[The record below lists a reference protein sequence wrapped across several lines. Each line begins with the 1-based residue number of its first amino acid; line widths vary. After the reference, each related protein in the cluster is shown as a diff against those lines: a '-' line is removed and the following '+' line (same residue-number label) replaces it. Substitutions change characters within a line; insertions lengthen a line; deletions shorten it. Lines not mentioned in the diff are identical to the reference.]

1 MVFSELSTR
10 QKHYLLFAGVYGIA
24 SVLLFVVVRLG
35 GIPSSV
41 YDGYFPYADAMM
53 SGTVPY
59 TDQVFVYGKWSVW
72 EYPPLAYVV
81 LFIPRLFASNPAAY
95 EAVFIVMT
103 FVVFLIG
110 LYFSERMADNLG
122 YSSFKV
128 MLLYTVAMML
138 MFEFQVDRF
147 DIIPAVIT
155 LVALS
160 MMIEKR
166 YEWAFVLLA
175 VGTLMKLYPAILMP
189 VLLIYLLSIRE
200 YKHAG
205 ISVMAAV
212 ISAAI
217 VLGALLAIGSHP
229 LAFLDYHTERPLEIE
244 SLAASIISF
253 LGLFMNLEISTVF
266 SFGSDNIVGPLPD
279 SIASVLLWIMMGLIL
294 VVYVVYAY
302 FAFSKKTEN
311 LRESSIAMLMTL
323 LVFMLFSTVFSGQY
337 MIWAIP
343 AMAFCLLLLK
353 NKSDSKLI
361 LVLFIVAEVLT
372 QLNFFLNFG
381 LRGEGMDMSTIG
393 IVTVLIR
400 NIVLL
405 YLLYVLGCLLAEKRP
420 LVPKKLSEHLGA
432 EAPE

>member
-10 QKHYLLFAGVYGIA
+10 QKHYLLFAGVYGLA
-24 SVLLFVVVRLG
+24 SVLLFVIVRLG

-81 LFIPRLFASNPAAY
+81 LFIPRLFASTPAAY
-95 EAVFIVMT
+95 EAAFIVMT
-103 FVVFLIG
+103 FLVFLIG
-110 LYFSERMADNLG
+110 LYFSERMANNLG

-189 VLLIYLLSIRE
+189 ILLIYLLSIRE

-205 ISVMAAV
+205 ISVIVAV
-212 ISAAI
+212 ITAAI
-217 VLGALLAIGSHP
+217 VLGALLVIGSHP
-229 LAFLDYHTERPLEIE
+229 LAFLNYHTERPLEIE

-253 LGLFMNLEISTVF
+253 LGLFINLEISTVF

-279 SIASVLLWIMMGLIL
+279 NIASVLLWVMVGLIL
-294 VVYVVYAY
+294 VVYVLYAY

-343 AMAFCLLLLK
+343 AMTFCLLLLK

-361 LVLFIVAEVLT
+361 FVLFVVAEVLT
-372 QLNFFLNFG
+372 QLNFFFNFG
-381 LRGEGMDMSTIG
+381 LRGEGMDMSAIG

-400 NIVLL
+400 NVVLL
-405 YLLYVLGCLLAEKRP
+405 YLLYVLGCLLTEKRP

-432 EAPE
+432 ETPE

>member
-1 MVFSELSTR
+1 MVFELSTR
-10 QKHYLLFAGVYGIA
+10 QKHYLLFAGIYGLA
-24 SVLLFVVVRLG
+24 SLLLFVIVRLG
-35 GIPSSV
+35 DIPSSV

-59 TDQVFVYGKWSVW
+59 TDNVFVYGKWSVW
-72 EYPPLAYVV
+72 EYPPLAYLI
-81 LFIPRLFASNPAAY
+81 LFIPRLFASTPVAY
-95 EAVFIVMT
+95 EAAFIVMT
-103 FVVFLIG
+103 FAVYLIG
-110 LYFSERMADNLG
+110 LYFSGRMANNLG
-122 YSSFKV
+122 YGSFKV

-155 LVALS
+155 LITLS

-175 VGTLMKLYPAILMP
+175 VGTLIKLYPAILMP

-205 ISVMAAV
+205 TSVMAAV
-212 ISAAI
+212 ITAMI
-217 VLGALLAIGSHP
+217 VLGAILAMGSHP

-244 SLAASIISF
+244 SFAASIISF

-279 SIASVLLWIMMGLIL
+279 GVASVLLWIMVGLLL
-294 VVYVVYAY
+294 VVYVAYAY
-302 FAFSKKTEN
+302 FAFSRKTEN
-311 LRESSIAMLMTL
+311 LRGSSIAMLMTL

-343 AMAFCLLLLK
+343 AMVFCILLLK

-361 LVLFIVAEVLT
+361 FVLFIVAEVLT
-372 QLNFFLNFG
+372 QLNFLLNFG
-381 LRGEGMDMSTIG
+381 LRGEGLDMSAVG
-393 IVTVLIR
+393 IVTVLVR

-405 YLLYVLGCLLAEKRP
+405 YLLYVLACLLTEKRP
-420 LVPKKLSEHLGA
+420 LVPKKLSEHLCT
-432 EAPE
+432 ETPE